1 MPSTCENRITT
12 PAPPSVASAAKPT
25 SDARVAAVVQAAY
38 ILEARSR

>member
-1 MPSTCENRITT
+1 MPTTCENVT
-12 PAPPSVASAAKPT
+12 ASAPSAVSTPKPT

>member
-1 MPSTCENRITT
+1 MPTTYENRIITT
-12 PAPPSVASAAKPT
+12 TAPSAANTHRPT